1 MHLPHKVKIYYLVYL
16 KIYLK
21 IMNQFTTETIINS
34 FYQDAATKTNPHF
47 LVVGNKFIAKK
58 LFAFDIKDIK
68 AIYKATAKDEQP
80 EIATITLPTTTDPVT
95 SVVTVDPHTYTF
107 EGNTITSDVFRLHIE
122 MKTVDA
128 NISEFQNS
136 LTRNNKE
143 YNFEVKYDATSG
155 NMAIDFEKAIK
166 MQNNESKN
174 PKFKVSVS
182 GNVLTLTSIDGFT
195 RFNKIEVQALETNY
209 LGYNAFTV
217 IANGNI
223 TTPGESGFGTTNWL
237 MRNFRIPTY
246 VNTNWLS
253 LRQDDRP
260 IPGVKY
266 NQYTFHVEAD
276 RGELT
281 GMGAVGQKMTSK
293 TTHVLYV
300 AESASADLD
309 ALLTTDLDIP
319 YVDYDKNN
327 LGDESANKKVTN
339 ATTVMKNAAST
350 ATSSRTAPTTTDVQ
364 A

>member
-1 MHLPHKVKIYYLVYL
+1 
-16 KIYLK
+16 
-21 IMNQFTTETIINS
+21 MNQFTTETIINS
-34 FYQDAATKTNPHF
+34 FYLDAAGTKPMF
-47 LVVGNKFIAKK
+47 EVVGNKFIAKK
-58 LFAFDIKDIK
+58 LFAFNVNDIK
-68 AIYKATAKDEQP
+68 AVYKAGFKAEESEEATLTIPTA
-80 EIATITLPTTTDPVT
+80 A
-95 SVVTVDPHTYTF
+95 HTYVF
-107 EGNTITSDVFRLHIE
+107 EGNTITSDAFRLHIK

-143 YNFEVKYDATSG
+143 YNFEVKYSANSNTGANDS
-155 NMAIDFEKAIK
+155 MAEALEKAIN
-166 MQNNESKN
+166 MQNRESKN
-174 PKFKVSVS
+174 KKFDVTVFED
-182 GNVLTLTSIDGFT
+182 TLTFTAIDGFT
-195 RFNKIEVQALETNY
+195 RFETIEFQALETNY

-217 IANGNI
+217 VANGSI
-223 TTPGESGFGTTNWL
+223 TKAGESGFGTTNWL

-300 AESASADLD
+300 AESASAEFEKLF
-309 ALLTTDLDIP
+309 ANSLIP
-319 YVDYDKNN
+319 FVDYDKNGI
-327 LGDESANKKVTN
+327 GDEAGDFSKMDAVTAMKTTNTNKMGSADYNSKTKAIDVIP
-339 ATTVMKNAAST
+339 
-350 ATSSRTAPTTTDVQ
+350 ATSAETAANVK

>member
-1 MHLPHKVKIYYLVYL
+1 
-16 KIYLK
+16 
-21 IMNQFTTETIINS
+21 MNQFTTETIINS
-34 FYQDAATKTNPHF
+34 FYLDAAGTKPMF
-47 LVVGNKFIAKK
+47 EVVGNKFIARK
-58 LFAFDIKDIK
+58 LFAFNVNDIK
-68 AIYKATAKDEQP
+68 AIYKAGFKAEENEKVK
-80 EIATITLPTTTDPVT
+80 ITIPAGGSD
-95 SVVTVDPHTYTF
+95 TYVF
-107 EGNTITSDVFRLHIE
+107 DGNTVNVTDYRLHIK

-143 YNFEVKYDATSG
+143 YNFEVKADTAANMSDALK
-155 NMAIDFEKAIK
+155 KAIE
-166 MQNNESKN
+166 MQNRESKN
-174 PKFKVSVS
+174 KKFDVVDN
-182 GNVLTLTSIDGFT
+182 GGELELTAIDGFT
-195 RFNKIEVQALETNY
+195 RFEKVEFQALENNY

-217 IANGNI
+217 KSFVDTDYPYSTPAPTTDCI
-223 TTPGESGFGTTNWL
+223 TVKGESGFGTTNWL

-300 AESASADLD
+300 AENASVDLD
-309 ALLTTDLDIP
+309 ALLKSNLFDIP

-327 LGDESANKKVTN
+327 LGDESANMKVTN
-339 ATTVMKNAAST
+339 ATTVMKNAAAT
-350 ATSSRTAPTTTDVQ
+350 LTSSRTATTATDVQ

>member
-1 MHLPHKVKIYYLVYL
+1 
-16 KIYLK
+16 
-21 IMNQFTTETIINS
+21 MNQFTTETIINS
-34 FYQDAATKTNPHF
+34 FYQDAKNTNPLF
-47 LVVGNKFIAKK
+47 LVAGNKFIAKK
-58 LFAFDIKDIK
+58 LFSFNIADIK
-68 AIYKATAKDEQP
+68 AVYKATAKDEQP
-80 EIATITLPTTTDPVT
+80 EIATITLPTTTDSTT

-155 NMAIDFEKAIK
+155 NMAKDFEKAIK

-209 LGYNAFTV
+209 LGYNAFAV
-217 IANGNI
+217 VANGKI
-223 TTPGESGFGTTNWL
+223 TTHGESGFGTTNWL

-300 AESASADLD
+300 AEHLD
-309 ALLTTDLDIP
+309 ADFIKLIGKMQVP
-319 YVDYDKNN
+319 FVDYDNN
-327 LGDESANKKVTN
+327 GIGDE
-339 ATTVMKNAAST
+339 
-350 ATSSRTAPTTTDVQ
+350 TTTGNIDAAETMFV
-364 A
+364 ANENRKTAVGYPNNGTKVSVMNTPSKEGENTASAVTL

>member
-1 MHLPHKVKIYYLVYL
+1 
-16 KIYLK
+16 
-21 IMNQFTTETIINS
+21 MNQFTTETIINS
-34 FYQDAATKTNPHF
+34 FYQDATAKTNPHF

-68 AIYKATAKDEQP
+68 AIYKATAKDEKP
-80 EIATITLPTTTDPVT
+80 EEVKITLAAGSPD
-95 SVVTVDPHTYTF
+95 TYVF
-107 EGNTITSDVFRLHIE
+107 DGNTVNVTDYRLHIK

-143 YNFEVKYDATSG
+143 YNFEVKADTVA
-155 NMAIDFEKAIK
+155 NMVIALKKAIE
-166 MQNNESKN
+166 MQNRESKN
-174 PKFKVSVS
+174 KKF
-182 GNVLTLTSIDGFT
+182 NVVDNGAELILTAIDGFT
-195 RFNKIEVQALETNY
+195 RFEKVEFQALENNY

-217 IANGNI
+217 KSFVDTAYPYSTPAPTTDCI
-223 TTPGESGFGTTNWL
+223 TVKGESGFGTTNWL

-300 AESASADLD
+300 AEHLDADFIALITSMNVPFIDYDNNGIGDETTTGTVDAANTMFVANENRKTAVGYPNNGTNVSVMNTPSAEGDNTASA
-309 ALLTTDLDIP
+309 
-319 YVDYDKNN
+319 
-327 LGDESANKKVTN
+327 VTL
-339 ATTVMKNAAST
+339 
-350 ATSSRTAPTTTDVQ
+350 
-364 A
+364 

>member
-1 MHLPHKVKIYYLVYL
+1 
-16 KIYLK
+16 
-21 IMNQFTTETIINS
+21 MNQFTTETIINS
-34 FYQDAATKTNPHF
+34 FYLDAAGTKPMF
-47 LVVGNKFIAKK
+47 EVVGNKFIAKK
-58 LFAFDIKDIK
+58 LFAFNVNDIK
-68 AIYKATAKDEQP
+68 AIYKAGFKAEAP
-80 EIATITLPTTTDPVT
+80 EVADITLSYGAPD
-95 SVVTVDPHTYTF
+95 TYVF
-107 EGNTITSDVFRLHIE
+107 EGNTVNVTDYRLHIK

-143 YNFEVKYDATSG
+143 YNFEVKADSTSG
-155 NMAIDFEKAIK
+155 NMAAALEKAIN
-166 MQNNESKN
+166 MQNRESKN
-174 PKFKVSVS
+174 KKFDVTVS
-182 GNVLTLTSIDGFT
+182 GDTLTFTAIDGFT
-195 RFNKIEVQALETNY
+195 RFETIEFQALETNY

-217 IANGNI
+217 KATGTI

-300 AESASADLD
+300 AENASVDLD
-309 ALLTTDLDIP
+309 ALLTTNLDIP

-327 LGDESANKKVTN
+327 LGDESANKQVTN

-350 ATSSRTAPTTTDVQ
+350 ATSSRTAPTATDVQ

>member
-1 MHLPHKVKIYYLVYL
+1 
-16 KIYLK
+16 
-21 IMNQFTTETIINS
+21 MNQFTTETIINS
-34 FYQDAATKTNPHF
+34 FNDAKNQPLF
-47 LVVGNKFIAKK
+47 LVANNKFIAKK
-58 LFAFDIKDIK
+58 LFAFNVNDIK
-68 AIYKATAKDEQP
+68 AVYKATAKKEEP
-80 EIATITLPTTTDPVT
+80 EVAEITLKYGNPD
-95 SVVTVDPHTYTF
+95 TYVF
-107 EGNTITSDVFRLHIE
+107 EGNTVNVTDYRLHIK

-143 YNFEVKYDATSG
+143 YNFEVKANSESG
-155 NMAIDFEKAIK
+155 KMAEALEKAIN
-166 MQNNESKN
+166 MQNRESKN
-174 PKFKVSVS
+174 KKFDVTVSDD
-182 GNVLTLTSIDGFT
+182 TLTFTAIDGFT
-195 RFNKIEVQALETNY
+195 RFETIEFQALETNY

-217 IANGNI
+217 VANGSV
-223 TTPGESGFGTTNWL
+223 TKDGESGFGTTNWL

-293 TTHVLYV
+293 TTHVLYI
-300 AESASADLD
+300 AESEAPAFE
-309 ALLTTDLDIP
+309 ALFSNSLIP
-319 YVDYDKNN
+319 FVDYDKNGI
-327 LGDESANKKVTN
+327 GDEAGDFSKMDAVTAMKTTNTNKKGSVDYDSKTKAIDVTP
-339 ATTVMKNAAST
+339 
-350 ATSSRTAPTTTDVQ
+350 ATSAETAADVK

>member
-1 MHLPHKVKIYYLVYL
+1 
-16 KIYLK
+16 
-21 IMNQFTTETIINS
+21 MNQFTTETIINS
-34 FYQDAATKTNPHF
+34 FNDAKNQPLF
-47 LVVGNKFIAKK
+47 LVANNKFIAKK
-58 LFAFDIKDIK
+58 LFAFNVNDIK
-68 AIYKATAKDEQP
+68 AVYKATAKKEEP
-80 EIATITLPTTTDPVT
+80 EVAEITLKYGNPD
-95 SVVTVDPHTYTF
+95 TYVF
-107 EGNTITSDVFRLHIE
+107 EGNTVNVTDYRLHIK

-143 YNFEVKYDATSG
+143 YNFEVKANSESG
-155 NMAIDFEKAIK
+155 KMAEALEKAIN
-166 MQNNESKN
+166 MQNRESKN
-174 PKFKVSVS
+174 KKFDVTVSDD
-182 GNVLTLTSIDGFT
+182 TLTFTAIDGFT
-195 RFNKIEVQALETNY
+195 RFETIEFQALETNY

-217 IANGNI
+217 NATGTI

-293 TTHVLYV
+293 TTHVLYI
-300 AESASADLD
+300 AENEATEFEKLFANSL
-309 ALLTTDLDIP
+309 IP
-319 YVDYDKNN
+319 FVDYDKNGI
-327 LGDESANKKVTN
+327 GDEAGDFSKMDAVTAMKTTNTNKMGSADYNSKTKAIDVTP
-339 ATTVMKNAAST
+339 
-350 ATSSRTAPTTTDVQ
+350 ATSAETAAEVK